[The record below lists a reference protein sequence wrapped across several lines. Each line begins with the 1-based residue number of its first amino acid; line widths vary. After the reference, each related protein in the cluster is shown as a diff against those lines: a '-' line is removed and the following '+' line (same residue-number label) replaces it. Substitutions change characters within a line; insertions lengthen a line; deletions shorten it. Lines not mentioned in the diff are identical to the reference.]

1 MTQLSIQVIG
11 ADLVRRG
18 LQNLAAEVP
27 QIGRLQIYQTE
38 QAIVRR
44 MKIYPPPPATSRY
57 VRTGMLGSGW
67 TITPRQDG
75 YTISNSTPYTKY
87 VVGTAYGT
95 EQAWM
100 HQGRWQLLRD
110 VSDEE
115 VAKLPRAIEDNIMQV
130 ARREGL

>member
-1 MTQLSIQVIG
+1 
-11 ADLVRRG
+11 
-18 LQNLAAEVP
+18 
-27 QIGRLQIYQTE
+27 
-38 QAIVRR
+38 
-44 MKIYPPPPATSRY
+44 
-57 VRTGMLGSGW
+57 MLGSGW

-115 VAKLPRAIEDNIMQV
+115 VAKLPKEIEDNIMQV

>member
-11 ADLVRRG
+11 AEIVRKG
-18 LQNLAAEVP
+18 LQDLSAEIP
-27 QIGRLQIYQTE
+27 KIGREQIYRTM

-44 MKIYPPPPATSRY
+44 MKIYPPPPPTSAY
-57 VRTGMLGSGW
+57 IRTGTLGAGWAISGR
-67 TITPRQDG
+67 TDG
-75 YTISNSTPYTKY
+75 YTVSNSTPYTKY

-115 VAKLPRAIEDNIMQV
+115 VGKLPKEIEDNISQV
-130 ARREGL
+130 ARRLGL

>member
-1 MTQLSIQVIG
+1 MQLSIQIIG

-18 LQNLAAEVP
+18 LQNLAAEIP
-27 QIGRLQIYQTE
+27 QIGRLQIYQTQ

-44 MKIYPPPPATSRY
+44 MKVYPPPPATSRY
-57 VRTGMLGSGW
+57 VRTFTLQRGW
-67 TITPRQDG
+67 AITPRSDG
-75 YTISNSTPYTKY
+75 YTISNDTPYAKY
-87 VVGTAYGT
+87 VTGSAYGT
-95 EQAWM
+95 DQAWM

-115 VAKLPRAIEDNIMQV
+115 IAKLPKAIEDNISQV